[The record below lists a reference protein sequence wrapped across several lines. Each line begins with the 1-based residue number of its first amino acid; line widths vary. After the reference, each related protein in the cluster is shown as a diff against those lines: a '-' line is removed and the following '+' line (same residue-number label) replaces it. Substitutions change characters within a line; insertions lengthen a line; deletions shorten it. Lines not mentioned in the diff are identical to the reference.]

1 MYGSSCFHF
10 KNKRLKKNGVKIK
23 EYMKKKNQIFWCC
36 RDYIHQHVFLFYRD
50 ISSNSLG
57 GNIPASI
64 GKLYNLKNLYV
75 DFFSAMAVLSL
86 RPFFFNFY
94 FLNVYFNIFFMLDT
108 LQQCINQFSGRTNT
122 FWWRPCPLYWKLVSV
137 TFIKS

>member
-1 MYGSSCFHF
+1 MVHSVLISRINDLR
-10 KNKRLKKNGVKIK
+10 KKEERIPKKKKEERKRNIW
-23 EYMKKKNQIFWCC
+23 KKNQIFWCY

-75 DFFSAMAVLSL
+75 DFFSAMVVLSL
-86 RPFFFNFY
+86 HPFFSNFY
-94 FLNVYFNIFFMLDT
+94 FLNVYLIFSSCWIL
-108 LQQCINQFSGRTNT
+108 CSNVSTN
-122 FWWRPCPLYWKLVSV
+122 FLVGPIPSDGV
-137 TFIKS
+137 LAHFTGSS